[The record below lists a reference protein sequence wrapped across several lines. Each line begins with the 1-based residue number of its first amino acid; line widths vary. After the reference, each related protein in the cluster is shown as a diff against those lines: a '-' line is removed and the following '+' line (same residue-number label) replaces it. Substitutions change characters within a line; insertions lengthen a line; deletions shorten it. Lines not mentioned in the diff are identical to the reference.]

1 MILEVCTN
9 LTMVKIFDQSALWAR
24 LAMLEK
30 IFHVTLYKDYYID
43 GRNTHLISLEKMS
56 TGVGKKAPPNYTP
69 GWIFWTMIFYDLKK
83 IHIKIYLIRGQTLF

>member
-9 LTMVKIFDQSALWAR
+9 LTMVKIFDQSALWAW

-56 TGVGKKAPPNYTP
+56 TGVGKKAPQITP
-69 GWIFWTMIFYDLKK
+69 GGGSF
-83 IHIKIYLIRGQTLF
+83 GP